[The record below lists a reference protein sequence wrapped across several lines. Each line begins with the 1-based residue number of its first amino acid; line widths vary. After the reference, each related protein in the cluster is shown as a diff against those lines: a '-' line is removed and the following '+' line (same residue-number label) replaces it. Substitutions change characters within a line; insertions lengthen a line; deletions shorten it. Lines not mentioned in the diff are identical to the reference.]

1 MAELRTNRELVE
13 HGETAVVSAL
23 LPLPAGWTVL
33 PQLILPG
40 HQFHHEPDDTDVVV
54 LGPSGIF
61 LIEYR
66 HWHGC
71 IHLAG
76 EGPWQHVFVAG
87 GREERPNPLPQ
98 LEAKRKGLEAFLQ
111 DRGLA
116 RVPVTLALTFPDRSP
131 VEGAEPRGDYH
142 ELAGIPILPLGKLVG
157 WLTSNDPRR
166 PTGQLS
172 REDQAA
178 IAEQLRPNS
187 PRRLI
192 NQYQLTSRLSR
203 TEAKTT
209 YLGWDTVLE
218 RPVLLQELNYDPYQ
232 QPDKLERVRNELLRE
247 AKLTM
252 QLRHGHIVN
261 VEHVIP
267 RDDCYYVVTEWI
279 EDCQTLAEVLQRRGG
294 EPFPVDQAVA
304 IGLAIADALA
314 YAHAQG
320 IVHRDVRPD
329 NVLVAPAGVVKVAN
343 FGHAK
348 KADLGT
354 RSTFDLRQM
363 AQENPYVAPEFRIGQ
378 TGHHQVDQRADIF
391 SLGAVLY
398 QLLTGKLPHHLDEK
412 YFEAPGKLNG
422 AVPPAL
428 DAVIEKALRFDPAQR
443 FSTMNAFR
451 ERLTAYQHPET
462 TEGARYTQRKLVKRT
477 RNSLVYQAYD
487 EKLQR
492 QVALKKLLLEPRL
505 TEAER
510 LAQLKQLLREAQLA
524 SSLVHP
530 HIVSVFDHFIE
541 DGDGYIVMEWLDGP
555 NLREQLDNKT
565 HLSIPQI
572 KQIAGQVGDA
582 LQYAHS
588 QGVVHRDIKP
598 ENIIYHQGQA
608 TVLDFGIAHTAD
620 RSSSADIGKTA
631 GTARYMAPEVLAGQD
646 VDVRADIFSLGVV
659 LYELITGQYP
669 YEANVIMA
677 RYTELL
683 LHVPPQPSSLNLDCD
698 PELDAVLLKSLEV
711 DPERRYSTIADF
723 QREFLSL
730 EGRRPSRQDYEE
742 RSGWPLLVMLSTVVF
757 VLFLIVGLWVSQSY
771 RTMFQVSPVPAASP
785 VLNASP
791 SPSPSP
797 SPTPSP
803 TPSPSPTPKAA
814 APTTSWAGT
823 PVAIE
828 DVTVAVERVV
838 VEGGR
843 TRVLLRVDNR
853 SGDAVSF
860 LNRTDRPDLFSLT
873 DDKGRDYTRSLDI
886 MSVDFPLLRVEPGQS
901 VSGGFFLN
909 EELNRDADGLALT
922 LMEYGGKGRKFPLR
936 SVRLESGQR

>member
-1 MAELRTNRELVE
+1 ME

-40 HQFHHEPDDTDVVV
+40 HQFHHEPDDMDVVV

-66 HWHGC
+66 HWHGR
-71 IHLAG
+71 IQLAA
-76 EGPWQHVFVAG
+76 EGPWQHIFVAG

-98 LEAKRKGLEAFLQ
+98 LEAKRKGLEAFLA

-116 RVPVTLALTFPDRSP
+116 RVPVTVALAFPDRSP
-131 VEGAEPRGDYH
+131 VEGATARGDYF
-142 ELAGIPILPLGKLVG
+142 ELAGIPALPLGKLVA

-166 PTGQLS
+166 PAGSLP

-252 QLRHGHIVN
+252 QLRHNHIVN

-279 EDCQTLAEVLQRRGG
+279 EDCQTLAEVLARRAGD
-294 EPFPVDQAVA
+294 PFPVDQAVA

-329 NVLVAPAGVVKVAN
+329 NVLVAPQGIVKVAN

-412 YFEAPGKLNG
+412 YFEEPSKING
-422 AVPPAL
+422 AVPTAL
-428 DAVIEKALRFDPAQR
+428 DAVITKALRFDPAQR
-443 FSTMNAFR
+443 FSTMTAFR
-451 ERLTAYQHPET
+451 ERLAEYLQPAT
-462 TEGARYTQRKLVKRT
+462 TEGARYTGRKLVKRT

-541 DGDGYIVMEWLDGP
+541 DGDGYIVMEWLEGL
-555 NLREQLDNKT
+555 NLREQLDNKQRLT
-565 HLSIPQI
+565 LPQI
-572 KQIAGQVGDA
+572 KQIAAQVGDA

-598 ENIIYHQGQA
+598 ENIIFHQGQA

-620 RSSSADIGKTA
+620 RQSSADIGKTA

-646 VDVRADIFSLGVV
+646 IDVRADIFSLGVV
-659 LYELITGQYP
+659 LYELVTGQYP

-683 LHVPPQPSSLNLDCD
+683 LHAPPQPSGLNLDCD
-698 PELDAVLLKSLEV
+698 PELDPVLLKALEV
-711 DPERRYSTIADF
+711 DPERRYPTVADF
-723 QREFLSL
+723 QRDFLAL
-730 EGRRPSRQDYEE
+730 EGRRPTRGGEYEE
-742 RSGWPLLVMLSTVVF
+742 RSGWPLLVMLSIVVF
-757 VLFLIVGLWVSQSY
+757 MLFLAVGLWVSQSY
-771 RTMFQVSPVPAASP
+771 RTMFQVAPVPAMSP
-785 VLNASP
+785 VASAMPSASP

-803 TPSPSPTPKAA
+803 TPTPKAA
-814 APTTSWAGT
+814 APAASWAGA
-823 PVAIE
+823 PVSIE
-828 DVTVAVERVV
+828 DVTVAVERVAV
-838 VEGGR
+838 DGGR
-843 TRVLLRVDNR
+843 THVVLRVDNR
-853 SGDAVSF
+853 SGEPVAF
-860 LNRTDRPDLFSLT
+860 LNRTDRPDLFSLA

-886 MSVDFPLLRVEPGQS
+886 MSVDLPLLRVEPGQS
-901 VSGGFFLN
+901 ISGGFFLN
-909 EELNRDADGLALT
+909 EEINLDADGLSLT
-922 LMEYGGKGRKFPLR
+922 LKEYGGKGRKFPLR
-936 SVRLESGQR
+936 SVKMVER